1 MPSAG
6 KLTDSGPLGA
16 IPLDEHLLNLL
27 QDSVRF
33 LIFLDRSLGES
44 QFLCNIGGQLT
55 VFELVLW
62 SGRMVDKPR
71 VLQ

>member
-6 KLTDSGPLGA
+6 KLTDSAPLEA
-16 IPLDEHLLNLL
+16 IQLDEQLLNLF

-33 LIFLDRSLGES
+33 LIFFDGSLLES
-44 QFLCNIGGQLT
+44 QFLGNIGGQLT

-62 SGRMVDKPR
+62 SDRMLDTAR
-71 VLQ
+71 ALQ